1 MIIDCQ
7 HATRL
12 LSDSQ
17 ERALTA
23 AERLQLHLH
32 LPICNGCRRF
42 RTQLEIM
49 RTMMRDYAGKDTA
62 PGGGIKA

>member
-1 MIIDCQ
+1 MLIDCQ

-12 LSDSQ
+12 LSDAQ
-17 ERALTA
+17 ERALTP

-42 RTQLEIM
+42 RTQLAMM
-49 RTMMRDYAGKDTA
+49 RNMMRDYAEKDA
-62 PGGGIKA
+62 PDGEIQI